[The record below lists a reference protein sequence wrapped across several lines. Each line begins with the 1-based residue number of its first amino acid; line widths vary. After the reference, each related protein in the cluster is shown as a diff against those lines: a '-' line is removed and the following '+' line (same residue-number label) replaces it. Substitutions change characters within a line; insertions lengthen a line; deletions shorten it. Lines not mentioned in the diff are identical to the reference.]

1 MEYEVVVIGAGIGG
15 LTAAAVLSKRG
26 VNVCLLERQS
36 YAGGCAA
43 VVEHAGYQFEPTHG
57 LYCGWEPKGVFDRLF
72 AELTVAA
79 PRAQKV
85 SPPYLVR
92 LPDGLDV
99 SRITNHQDFEASLPA
114 AFPECADAAIEFYR
128 NLSNRSS
135 NEMKAGALE
144 HLGSCSARFRDFID
158 IQLKALA
165 QCATEA
171 CSHQLAASALDPQR
185 SFWEI
190 EGGVQALID
199 SLTASFKHSGGKLR
213 LNSPVLRLT
222 YGPDGAP
229 VGVDLL
235 NGERVSATRAI
246 VSNLTIWDTYG
257 KLVGPGRTP
266 RQISS
271 RLKEL
276 GALGSYQMLL
286 TIAESAAATLPAKRI
301 LLQTPH
307 HDQVS
312 SESEA
317 QLFFH
322 LSSRKKENSSSADY
336 TAVVSTYTDAE
347 DWFSFHEDLAAFED
361 RDRSMLE
368 STWTRLHSAMP
379 ELGDSVELI
388 ETATP
393 QTFYETTRRRFG
405 MTGRPTTASAT
416 DSMAETPFPNLLLVG
431 DTVAGTFGL
440 DGIVESAWAAA
451 RQLVS

>member
-15 LTAAAVLSKRG
+15 LTAAAVLAKSG
-26 VNVCLLERQS
+26 LNVCLLERQS

-57 LYCGWEPKGVFDRLF
+57 LYCGWEPNGVFDRLF
-72 AELTVAA
+72 TQLTVRA
-79 PRAQKV
+79 PRAQLV
-85 SPPYLVR
+85 STPYVVR

-99 SRITNHQDFEASLPA
+99 PRITKHEDFEASLTA
-114 AFPECADAAIEFYR
+114 AFPECADAAIKFYR
-128 NLSNRSS
+128 NLINQSS
-135 NEMKAGALE
+135 SETKAGELE
-144 HLGSCSARFRDFID
+144 HLGSCSPRFRDFVD

-165 QCATEA
+165 QSSSVA
-171 CSHQLAASALDPQR
+171 CNHQLAATALNPQR

-190 EGGVQALID
+190 EGGVQSLID

-213 LNSPVLRLT
+213 LNSPALRLA

-235 NGERVSATRAI
+235 NGERVFATRAI
-246 VSNLTIWDTYG
+246 ISNLTIWDTYG

-266 RQISS
+266 REISS
-271 RLKEL
+271 ILK
-276 GALGSYQMLL
+276 GMSALGSYQMFL
-286 TIAESAAATLPAKRI
+286 TITEPTASALPAKRI

-307 HDQVS
+307 DDEGS
-312 SESEA
+312 SEAEA
-317 QLFFH
+317 QLFLH
-322 LSSRKKENSSSADY
+322 LSSLKEGNTSAAGY

-347 DWFSFHEDLAAFED
+347 DWFSFHEDLAAFDD

-368 STWTRLHSAMP
+368 STWARLHSAMP
-379 ELGDSVELI
+379 ELGDAVELI

-393 QTFYETTRRRFG
+393 QTYYETTRRRFG
-405 MTGRPTTASAT
+405 MIGRPTSSAT
-416 DSMAETPFPNLLLVG
+416 ESTTSTPFPNLWLVG

-440 DGIVESAWAAA
+440 DGIIESAWAAA
-451 RQLVS
+451 RQLIS